1 MSCCA
6 ATIACAI
13 DGIIVAMV
21 MFCFSNKNA
30 RASLGSKA
38 EKNLYM
44 TLHENVQCHNNN
56 NESLASSL
64 LLTSENKTPH
74 DTAKEAELR
83 PGILPTKEWL
93 LNRHSQYQ
101 ALWPLLVVN

>member
-1 MSCCA
+1 MRCSA
-6 ATIACAI
+6 AMIACASI
-13 DGIIVAMV
+13 DIM
-21 MFCFSNKNA
+21 MFAFCVFEQMA
-30 RASLGSKA
+30 RASLGFKA
-38 EKNLYM
+38 EKNLYI

-64 LLTSENKTPH
+64 VLTSENKRPH

-101 ALWPLLVVN
+101 ALWPLLMVN